1 MVCTSNVPLE
11 VHQKFPVKSDW
22 SYYRYMFVPTA
33 GYLRRDFRY
42 MEQILGALGME
53 MPNLVGR
60 RANGKKLYGS

>member
-1 MVCTSNVPLE
+1 
-11 VHQKFPVKSDW
+11 
-22 SYYRYMFVPTA
+22 MFVPTA